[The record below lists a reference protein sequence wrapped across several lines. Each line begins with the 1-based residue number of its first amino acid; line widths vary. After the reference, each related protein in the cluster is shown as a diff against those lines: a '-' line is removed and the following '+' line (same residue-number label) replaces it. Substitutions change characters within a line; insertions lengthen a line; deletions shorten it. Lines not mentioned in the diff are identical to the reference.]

1 MIFVVLA
8 LAVWRLSSLI
18 ARESGPFDLFTKL
31 RHFLGVRFDEKSEPI
46 ATNSISE
53 GVLCMW
59 CNSIWVGLFASL
71 LISDSIAD
79 VVINTLAFSAI
90 TILIEDNIL

>member
-1 MIFVVLA
+1 MSFAILA
-8 LAVWRLSSLI
+8 LAVWRLSSLL
-18 ARESGPFDLFTKL
+18 AREGGPFDIFTKL
-31 RHFLGVRFDEKSEPI
+31 RYFLGVRFDERSKPI

-53 GVLCMW
+53 GVLCIW
-59 CNSIWVGLFASL
+59 CNSIWIGLFASL
-71 LISDSIAD
+71 LISSNAID